1 MAVAREAPKGSY
13 SPWFPADP
21 ATARG
26 SPTTFRMRRDRK
38 NVLVLAI
45 CQMLLGTGRSL
56 LIATAPL
63 IALGIAADK
72 ALATLPQSLVLV
84 GTAAATLP
92 ASFLMR
98 RIGRRFGFIVG
109 TLIGCCGGVID
120 IIAILHADFWLFAL
134 GTLMFGFM
142 SGFGQLYRFA
152 AADVATSDYKAKAIS
167 LVLAGGVVAGFV
179 GPELAKIGKDM
190 IASVQFVGAYGILTM
205 AVVLS
210 ALVLLFLDIPPL
222 STTERKDTGRPLGEI
237 FRQPVVIASVTTA
250 LVAQGVMN
258 FLMTATPIAMTQ
270 THHLFAETATVIQWH
285 LIGMFAP
292 GFITGHLIRRF
303 SDLKILLTGLLLE
316 LICIGV
322 ALSGVSVF
330 DFWLAML
337 LLGVGWNFAYTAST
351 SIVTSAYTPAE
362 RAKTEGAMNFFIY
375 GVVSVLSLS
384 SGVTIH
390 YFGWTWVNLGALPM
404 LAIALA
410 ATMWYA
416 AHTRRALAVAD

>member
-1 MAVAREAPKGSY
+1 
-13 SPWFPADP
+13 
-21 ATARG
+21 
-26 SPTTFRMRRDRK
+26 MRRDRK

-45 CQMLLGTGRSL
+45 CQMLMGTGRSL

-63 IALGIAADK
+63 IALGIAEDK

-84 GTAAATLP
+84 GTAIATLP

-98 RIGRRFGFIVG
+98 RIGRRAGFIVG
-109 TLIGCCGGVID
+109 TLIGGFGGVID
-120 IIAILHADFWLFAL
+120 IVAILHADFWLFSL
-134 GTLMFGFM
+134 GTLMFGFLA
-142 SGFGQLYRFA
+142 GFGQLYRFA
-152 AADVATSDYKAKAIS
+152 AADVAAPDYKAKAIS

-179 GPELAKIGKDM
+179 GPELAKIGKNM
-190 IASVQFVGAYGILTM
+190 IASVEFVGGYAILTT
-205 AVVLS
+205 AILLS
-210 ALVLLFLDIPPL
+210 ALVLLFLDIPPM
-222 STTERKDTGRPLGEI
+222 SRAERRDTGRPLRVI
-237 FRQPVVIASVTTA
+237 LRQPVVIASVTTA
-250 LVAQGVMN
+250 LIAQGVMN
-258 FLMTATPIAMTQ
+258 FLMTATPIAMQ
-270 THHLFAETATVIQWH
+270 EMHHLFADTATVIQWH

-292 GFITGHLIRRF
+292 GFVTGHLVRRF
-303 SDLKILLTGLLLE
+303 GDLKILLAGLMLE

-322 ALSGVSVF
+322 ALSGISVF

-351 SIVTSAYTPAE
+351 SIVTSAYAPAE

-390 YFGWTWVNLGALPM
+390 YFGWTWVNLGALPL
-404 LAIALA
+404 LAVALA

-416 AHTRRALAVAD
+416 AHTRRALAVAE

>member
-1 MAVAREAPKGSY
+1 
-13 SPWFPADP
+13 
-21 ATARG
+21 
-26 SPTTFRMRRDRK
+26 MRRDRK

-63 IALGIAADK
+63 IALGIAEDK

-98 RIGRRFGFIVG
+98 RIGRRAGFIIG
-109 TLIGCCGGVID
+109 TLIGGCGGVVD
-120 IIAILHADFWLFAL
+120 IVAIVHADFWLFSL
-134 GTLMFGFM
+134 GTLMFGFL

-152 AADVATSDYKAKAIS
+152 AADVAAADYKAKAIS

-179 GPELAKIGKDM
+179 GPELAKIGKNL
-190 IASVQFVGAYGILTM
+190 IASVEFVGGYAILTT
-205 AVVLS
+205 AILLS
-210 ALVLLFLDIPPL
+210 SLVLLFLDIPPM
-222 STTERKDTGRPLGEI
+222 SRAERSDTGRPLREI
-237 FRQPVVIASVTTA
+237 ITQPVVIASVTTA
-250 LVAQGVMN
+250 LIAQGVMN
-258 FLMTATPIAMTQ
+258 FLMTATPIAMEHV
-270 THHLFAETATVIQWH
+270 HHLFADTATVIEWH

-292 GFITGHLIRRF
+292 GFFTGHLVRRF
-303 SDLKILLTGLLLE
+303 GDLKILLTGLLLE

-330 DFWLAML
+330 NFWLAMF
-337 LLGVGWNFAYTAST
+337 LLGLGWNFAYTAST
-351 SIVTSAYTPAE
+351 SIVTTAYTPAE
-362 RAKTEGAMNFFIY
+362 RAKTEGAMNFLIY

-390 YFGWTWVNLGALPM
+390 YFGWTWVNLGALPL
-404 LAIALA
+404 LAVALVA
-410 ATMWYA
+410 AMWYA
-416 AHTRRALAVAD
+416 GYARRALAVAEQA